1 MNTDV
6 PSPDNPA
13 DDRIGTVRVVD
24 GHIFV
29 KLGQPAAEPWH
40 MAYCQGEQNMSGWQ
54 SDECMVGTERVGTYL
69 PVLECGRPEVSSDT
83 QDIEAQLVARSV
95 LWRRVASELESM
107 PSEFIHPDEFGGY
120 DVDYSRAAEIAMAV
134 VEPVLSE
141 LRAGFAQSARRSVAI
156 QRDLDETLSKLSAVR
171 VEQHDLRAANDQV
184 LAENRRL
191 ASDNVALRNAVRWS
205 ERDIAALTARMGAV
219 NTIPDD
225 ALAQIQ
231 AAVKEPFWDAA
242 SVLAVVKSWQGS
254 AVTNPTDGADDLQA
268 SSNLLQGL
276 EQPPVDHPFVQ
287 AETCGDCGGERAAH
301 KSERMTV
308 SYAPQYIAEAIER
321 VAECYRDVVAG
332 GGLDQHNAGWIN
344 GRSLLWQDVLCL
356 VDVGRAVVD
365 FVDPAVPDGDLAVVD
380 GVEMHPDGRPVD
392 PEDARCSNPPSIS
405 CADAGCPE
413 HGDPDGAD
421 DSERQ
426 RAEDAADARYQSE
439 WMPKGPLVPPPTIAG
454 ETWSEGDIAYDKTRF
469 VWVRY
474 EQGWRTYPRTTGV
487 QYGDT
492 LLEAQGGPLVRL
504 SKVPTGTDTLGM
516 LPSDF
521 PTPSPPVAVQDD
533 TPPPGGQS

>member
-1 MNTDV
+1 MTEPV
-6 PSPDNPA
+6 PTPDLREVVA
-13 DDRIGTVRVVD
+13 EAISKQWLDDEAERGSVNVERLAV
-24 GHIFV
+24 
-29 KLGQPAAEPWH
+29 AA
-40 MAYCQGEQNMSGWQ
+40 
-54 SDECMVGTERVGTYL
+54 L
-69 PVLECGRPEVSSDT
+69 
-83 QDIEAQLVARSV
+83 
-95 LWRRVASELESM
+95 
-107 PSEFIHPDEFGGY
+107 
-120 DVDYSRAAEIAMAV
+120 AV

-171 VEQHDLRAANDQV
+171 VEQHDLGAANDQV

-191 ASDNVALRNAVRWS
+191 ASDNVALRNAARWS
-205 ERDIAALTARMGAV
+205 DRDIAALTARMGTA

-225 ALAQIQ
+225 AEAILLDAAMEFQ
-231 AAVKEPFWDAA
+231 AARDAEDPEHNINDA
-242 SVLAVVKSWQGS
+242 YFEAQARFQVEKLAAAGLGS
-254 AVTNPTDGADDLQA
+254 AVTNPEADAIDRAAMRMFRVHVYGTNPDQRYVDRARNQWDNVLEPEERDTWRQIARDVAADLAPAASQA
-268 SSNLLQGL
+268 PVEPTAEDLV
-276 EQPPVDHPFVQ
+276 PVDHPFVQ

-308 SYAPQYIAEAIER
+308 SYAPAFIAEAIER

-365 FVDPAVPDGDLAVVD
+365 YVDPAVPDGDLAVVD

-392 PEDARCSNPPSIS
+392 PADARCSNPPSIS

-413 HGDPDGAD
+413 HGDPDGGD
-421 DSERQ
+421 DATAFLDEPGGTFEIDDDDQRQ
-426 RAEDAADARYQSE
+426 RADDAADALTQDVFV
-439 WMPKGPLVPPPTIAG
+439 PQGPLVPPPTIAG

-469 VWVRY
+469 VWIRY

-492 LLEAQGGPLVRL
+492 HLEREGGPLIRL
-504 SKVPTGTDTLGM
+504 SEVPQGTDRKGM
-516 LPSDF
+516 LPLDF
-521 PTPSPPVAVQDD
+521 PAPPAG
-533 TPPPGGQS
+533 GGQQ